1 MFFLNNYKGICHIS
15 SLLITFGI
23 GYFFFNDFFKS
34 PLYDLLLLAGCF
46 FVTNLAIKYVGLD
59 KAIEGELDKIAK
71 KKSDK

>member
-1 MFFLNNYKGICHIS
+1 MFFLNNYKGICNIS

-23 GYFFFNDFFKS
+23 GYFFFYDFFKS
-34 PLYDLLLLAGCF
+34 PLYDLLLLAGCY
-46 FVTNLAIKYVGLD
+46 FVTNFAIKYVGLD

>member
-23 GYFFFNDFFKS
+23 GYLFFNDFFKS

-59 KAIEGELDKIAK
+59 KSIEGELDKIAK